1 MLTYILTSLCKK
13 SGYSSTLPPLP
24 LPLDF
29 SVLVISDHPKAGVWP
44 TYFYLQFG
52 AMPVNIPV
60 TLQSYTKQSVGISG
74 SSVGSALLL
83 FLVELKVVQRSGPI
97 SKTIALN

>member
-1 MLTYILTSLCKK
+1 MANIL
-13 SGYSSTLPPLP
+13 
-24 LPLDF
+24 
-29 SVLVISDHPKAGVWP
+29 
-44 TYFYLQFG
+44 YFDLQSG

-60 TLQSYTKQSVGISG
+60 TLQSHTKQRVGVGG

-97 SKTIALN
+97 SKTIALYYIT